1 MRKTLSACLVLAAL
15 AAAWAQDDADRSRIL
30 ALENAW
36 NEAETH
42 RDVNAV
48 DALLASTF
56 TYTDSDGTVMDK
68 PQFLA
73 SINAPSFDPEQIVNG
88 GMKVQMYGP
97 TAVVTGSYSEKGK
110 NKGKETVRH
119 GRFTDVWVL
128 QNGAWHCVASQETLV
143 GK

>member
-1 MRKTLSACLVLAAL
+1 MRKTLSACLLLAAL

-30 ALENAW
+30 ALENVW

-42 RDVNAV
+42 RDVKAV
-48 DALLASTF
+48 DGLLASTF

-88 GMKVQMYGP
+88 
-97 TAVVTGSYSEKGK
+97 A
-110 NKGKETVRH
+110 
-119 GRFTDVWVL
+119 
-128 QNGAWHCVASQETLV
+128 
-143 GK
+143 